1 MKLFFDGIIVVEGK
15 NDASYLSSFVDTVFV
30 ITNGYEIPQ
39 KEIEFLKE
47 TGYIPEDADISDYE
61 EE

>member
-15 NDASYLSSFVDTVFV
+15 NDASYLSSFVDTIFA

-39 KEIEFLKE
+39 KEIEFLKNE
-47 TGYIPEDADISDYE
+47 MAK
-61 EE
+61 